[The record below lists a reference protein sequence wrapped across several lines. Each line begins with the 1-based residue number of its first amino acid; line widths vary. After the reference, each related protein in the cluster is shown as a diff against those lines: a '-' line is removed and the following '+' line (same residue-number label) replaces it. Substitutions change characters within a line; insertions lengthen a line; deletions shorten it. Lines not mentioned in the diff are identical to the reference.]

1 MESTKKI
8 KSKRYTGVYSRK
20 LANGDVSYYITYTD
34 VNKKPKT
41 VKIGT
46 KNGGITEK
54 YCFNKRNE
62 TVNQVRLG
70 EDPFAH
76 LKKSSLVTLDMLA
89 TEYFTF
95 IKDAGN
101 KNADKESRRYKN
113 HIAPALGSKNIN
125 TITPDDINNMKFKK
139 IKKLAPKTVDHILDL
154 ISVIFNHA
162 IKRDQYKGN
171 NPVNS
176 ILVKRFKP
184 DNTRERFLGADEV
197 GLLLEATKENQIL
210 DLFVRC
216 SLSLGARLNDI
227 LNIQKKDIQDHRA
240 TLKDSK
246 NNSTFTGKLSKHLF
260 PDLSF
265 LDGLSPNDHIIGKNG
280 RRISDKYIQK
290 HLSKIL
296 NDLFNQGL
304 DKNDRKYRVVV
315 HTLRHTFA
323 SNLAMGGASMP
334 TIQKLINHKDIRM
347 TMKYAKLSPDNGFDD
362 VDKLYASE

>member
-1 MESTKKI
+1 MESTQKI

-34 VNKKPKT
+34 ANKKPKT

-46 KNGGITEK
+46 KSGGITEK
-54 YCFNKRNE
+54 YCFNLRNK
-62 TVNQVRLG
+62 TINMIRLG

-76 LKKSSLVTLDMLA
+76 LQKKSLITLDMIA
-89 TEYFTF
+89 KEYFSF
-95 IKDAGN
+95 LKNSGN
-101 KNADKESRRYKN
+101 RHSEKEFRRYKN
-113 HIAPALGSKNIN
+113 HIMIPLGNKNIHS
-125 TITPDDINNMKFKK
+125 ITADDINAIKFKK
-139 IKKLAPKTVDHILDL
+139 IKSLAPKTVDHILDL

-162 IKRDQYKGN
+162 IKCNKYTGN

-176 ILVKRFKP
+176 VLVTRYKP
-184 DNTRERFLGADEV
+184 DNTRERFLDTDDITA
-197 GLLLEATKENQIL
+197 LLQSTKENPII

-216 SLSLGARLNDI
+216 SLSTGARLNDI
-227 LNIQKKDIQDHRA
+227 LNIQKKDIQGYHV

-246 NNSTFTGKLSKHLF
+246 NNSTFRGKLSTYLF

-265 LDGLSPNDHIIGKNG
+265 LEGLSPNDFIIGENG
-280 RRISDKYIQK
+280 KRVSDKYIQK

-296 NDLFNQGL
+296 NNLFNQGL
-304 DKNDRKYRVVV
+304 DKNDRKHRVVV

-323 SNLAMGGASMP
+323 SNLAMGGVSMP

-362 VDKLYASE
+362 VDKLYSGD